1 MAASAALRRLGGV
14 LGALALVGLVLGQ
27 STDGGVPFYVGIAG
41 LVLGAG
47 LFLPFTLGAFAR
59 FFVVFYG
66 VGYLGLVLLMLATP
80 LLPAGVQALI
90 PPPLTAF
97 TAAAFGL
104 LVLVLARVPVVA
116 RIFTIADPYFETDEK
131 RPLNVPLLG
140 PVMLREKWI
149 AYTLLGIIILINLGQ
164 VAVSVQ
170 LSYWSRDWLDAIQ
183 TKNAGEFWR
192 LLFKVWVPWVALLI
206 ASNVIEFILV
216 AVFKIRWREWTTTRL
231 IGRWLDGGTHYRLQ
245 FNGFEG
251 RAEGVDNPDQR
262 IQEDVNKYITTTYS
276 LTISMIQQ
284 ISTLISFAVILWGLS
299 SALTIPGTET
309 KLPGL
314 LFWMALLYA
323 AMGTF
328 VTHLIGRRLIPLN
341 YKQEQYEAN
350 FRFSLARLRE
360 FAEPVALLR
369 GENAEKNAL
378 GQRFGMVISNYFSII
393 SVQKWL
399 TAFTQLY
406 GSSNSVIPYIVAAP
420 FYFAGQITLG
430 VLNQTAGAF
439 ARVDAA
445 LSFFI
450 ERYATLADYKA
461 VVDRLTGFDQSI
473 DAARARRE
481 ASKIEAAPAK
491 GLDIA
496 IPALSLSLPQ
506 GQEIAR
512 VEGLALG
519 KGQRTLLVGPSGSG
533 KSTLFRAIAGIWP
546 FGEGRIEVPSGAQV
560 MLLPQRPY
568 IPIGALKAAICYPA
582 LPDAFAD
589 EAIIAALQAV
599 HLPALVARLHEE
611 ANWSQILSGGE
622 QQRLAVARA
631 LLAKPDWLFLDEAT
645 SALDEPLEQAV
656 YAAIRT
662 KLPQTSVVSIGHRSS
677 LIAAHDRRIEMKK
690 GENGLYAV
698 VDAPVVPA

>member
-27 STDGGVPFYVGIAG
+27 STGGGVPLYVGIAG
-41 LVLGAG
+41 LVLSVGI
-47 LFLPFTLGAFAR
+47 FLPFALGAFAR
-59 FFVVFYG
+59 FFVVFYAL
-66 VGYLGLVLLMLATP
+66 GYLGLILLMLAQP

-104 LVLVLARVPVVA
+104 LVLGLARVPVVA

-131 RPLNVPLLG
+131 RPLNVPFLG

-183 TKNAGEFWR
+183 NKNAGEFWR

-216 AVFKIRWREWTTTRL
+216 AVFKIRWRAWTTTRL

-245 FNGFEG
+245 FNGVEG

-450 ERYATLADYKA
+450 DRYATLADYKA
-461 VVDRLTGFDQSI
+461 VVDRLTGFDNSI

-481 ASKIEAAPAK
+481 ASKIEAAPAP
-491 GLDIA
+491 GVDIA

-512 VEGLALG
+512 VAGLALG
-519 KGQRTLLVGPSGSG
+519 QGQRTLLVGPSGSG

-546 FGEGRIEVPSGAQV
+546 FGEGKIEIPKDAQV

-582 LPDAFAD
+582 LPDAFEDA
-589 EAIIAALQAV
+589 AIIAALHGV
-599 HLPALVARLHEE
+599 HLPALVERLHEE

-656 YAAIRT
+656 YAAIRL

-677 LIAAHDRRIEMKK
+677 LIGAHDRRIEMKK
-690 GENGLYAV
+690 GENGLFSV